1 MNFYDELKARS
12 AGGGG
17 GGGSVTTEDC
27 AVIYDTS
34 TATPLYS
41 TEIPYGA
48 NGAKVLAR
56 LQQTEDYQAGVIS
69 NQGFTS
75 DSGIAYYNSEEQI
88 GAYAGYQ
95 FASPIEIAKLRIW
108 LGRYTYQN
116 KTLTVHVQYKET
128 ADSEWAN
135 ATALEITTDLP
146 YPLNYFDVPFTGIN
160 KSVIAVRWIHDETN
174 KSDRNDVTFSGMT
187 VFQRRKAVVE

>member
-17 GGGSVTTEDC
+17 GGVPT
-27 AVIYDTS
+27 AVPYDTS

-48 NGAKVLAR
+48 NGTKVLAR
-56 LQQTEDYQAGVIS
+56 LKQTEDYQAAAIMAH
-69 NQGFTS
+69 GFTDS
-75 DSGIAYYNSEEQI
+75 SGIAYYNSEDQI

-95 FASPIEIAKLRIW
+95 FASPISIAKLRIW

-128 ADSEWAN
+128 AEGEWKN
-135 ATALEITTDLP
+135 VTALEITTDLP
-146 YPLNYFDVPFTGIN
+146 YPLNYFDVPFTGITQP
-160 KSVIAVRWIHDETN
+160 VAAVRWIHDGTD

-187 VFQRRKAVVE
+187 VYKLVKVSA